1 MFELYILITIIF
13 IFLVYLTYFILS
25 TPQQKNIQT
34 LDIALNHSKNHEN
47 KISNIV
53 AYYIKKMDF

>member
-1 MFELYILITIIF
+1 MFELYI

-25 TPQQKNIQT
+25 TPQQKNKQT